1 MLKKKNLKNRK
12 GDTMKKPTRKEI
24 AQKQAEIIDR
34 TEAQAQEELKQI
46 IFKNII
52 IRRLL
57 AYNYTE
63 DYLRQL
69 LEDITNKNIEAQTK
83 KVKKDNAKTKTKQ
96 KAIK

>member
-1 MLKKKNLKNRK
+1 
-12 GDTMKKPTRKEI
+12 MKKPTRKEI

-46 IFKNII
+46 IFKNVI

-69 LEDITNKNIEAQTK
+69 LEDITNKNIEAQTTQTK